1 VLRDAELRDSGPQF
15 SHVATICN
23 VRFRPIADIGISAT
37 AWHSEAMVDTRA
49 LFQIGDAAE
58 EAGNFAH
65 ARTAFERGAALGD
78 ADCLSRLAYLF
89 DTGRGV
95 EADKAIA
102 MRLYQRAWRKE
113 RNVMAGSNIAILY
126 RERQHWQPMFRWWQ
140 RVATTGDGSSELEMA
155 KCYLRG
161 RGVKRDL
168 QAALRC
174 LAAAEGSAYISDYE
188 RDLARRLLRK
198 LRLRRV

>member
-1 VLRDAELRDSGPQF
+1 
-15 SHVATICN
+15 
-23 VRFRPIADIGISAT
+23 
-37 AWHSEAMVDTRA
+37 MVDTRA
-49 LFQIGDAAE
+49 LFQIGHAAE

-89 DTGRGV
+89 DTGTGV
-95 EADKAIA
+95 EADKSTA

-113 RNVMAGSNIAILY
+113 HNVMAGSNIAILY
-126 RERQHWQPMFRWWQ
+126 RERKQWRSMFGWWQ
-140 RVATTGDGSSELEMA
+140 RVAGTGDGSSQLEMA

-161 RGVKRDL
+161 RGVKRDV

-174 LAAAEGSAYISDYE
+174 LAVAESSLYISEYE
-188 RDLARRLLRK
+188 RDLARRLLFK
-198 LRLRRV
+198 LRPRRV